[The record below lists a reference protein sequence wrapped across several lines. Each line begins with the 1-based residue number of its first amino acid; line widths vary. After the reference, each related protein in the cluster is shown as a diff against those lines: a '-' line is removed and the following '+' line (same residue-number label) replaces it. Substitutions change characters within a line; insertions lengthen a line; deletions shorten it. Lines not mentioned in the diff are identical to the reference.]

1 MYNILLVEDEKDTAR
16 CVKEAFEL
24 EDIAVDVAYDGR
36 EGLNKFQE
44 KEYDLILL
52 DLQMPWMTGE
62 ELLHEVRKENP
73 YIEIVVYT
81 NFSEYGDIKKLI
93 NLGINGY
100 IDKGSEAELDE
111 LIEFVKSKLEPL
123 SEEETQRLL
132 QSTQEIRG

>member
-36 EGLNKFQE
+36 EGLNKFHE

-52 DLQMPWMTGE
+52 DLQMPLMTGE

-81 NFSEYGDIKKLI
+81 NFSEYCLLQIISIKLQLI
-93 NLGINGY
+93 QIL
-100 IDKGSEAELDE
+100 
-111 LIEFVKSKLEPL
+111 L
-123 SEEETQRLL
+123 SEENFPKSIVIFNNLC
-132 QSTQEIRG
+132 

>member
-36 EGLNKFQE
+36 EGLNKFHE

-52 DLQMPWMTGE
+52 DLQMPLMTGE

-73 YIEIVVYT
+73 YIEIRLPVT
-81 NFSEYGDIKKLI
+81 GIKPCKNRFADVKATYRGLM
-93 NLGINGY
+93 LGTSQIMSRASQQVRSAVLNSY
-100 IDKGSEAELDE
+100 SL
-111 LIEFVKSKLEPL
+111 
-123 SEEETQRLL
+123 
-132 QSTQEIRG
+132 

>member
-52 DLQMPWMTGE
+52 DLQMPLMTGE

-123 SEEETQRLL
+123 SEEATQRLL

>member
-36 EGLNKFQE
+36 EGLNKFHE

-52 DLQMPWMTGE
+52 DLQMPLMTGE

-73 YIEIVVYT
+73 YIEIVALP
-81 NFSEYGDIKKLI
+81 LI
-93 NLGINGY
+93 RDASFCKRKTI
-100 IDKGSEAELDE
+100 AE
-111 LIEFVKSKLEPL
+111 IHIG
-123 SEEETQRLL
+123 QR
-132 QSTQEIRG
+132 QRMRV

>member
-52 DLQMPWMTGE
+52 DCG
-62 ELLHEVRKENP
+62 
-73 YIEIVVYT
+73 VYK
-81 NFSEYGDIKKLI
+81 FFRIW
-93 NLGINGY
+93 
-100 IDKGSEAELDE
+100 
-111 LIEFVKSKLEPL
+111 
-123 SEEETQRLL
+123 
-132 QSTQEIRG
+132 

>member
-24 EDIAVDVAYDGR
+24 GDSAVDVAYDGR
-36 EGLNKFQE
+36 EGLNKFHE

-52 DLQMPWMTGE
+52 DLQMPLMTGE